1 MRFADFLIYCIPGA
15 ILGCAPASSDGSRP
29 TWIPA
34 STTYSP
40 SITNT
45 APVSTPAPLSCPGR
59 RIGTYAWSQSYWRGD
74 DSSLLDFLDSELGRQ
89 WACGDLSINVADY
102 SNADEIHDSGALVA
116 FIQQYRLRVPN
127 PDSIVWITYGDVVEK
142 STEKML
148 QFTNTFFKWAAS
160 IPADVAVS
168 MGTIG
173 ISFDVEH
180 IDPVATKSALLL
192 AQELRTQT
200 NFASGKLLIQ
210 HTIEGAPNVQG
221 TDYVMRYADSA
232 LAMVYRNYMHDPSG
246 KYQDDSNILNRL
258 LWMLSSQCQNCLN
271 EEYVRSNYK
280 AKITVMIE
288 AACKMGASCGKVSM
302 CAFDGPEQGAIYA
315 YDILEQMEQSLSPGN
330 ISPSLKDALFNP
342 LTPYT
347 VHNWEWFRC
356 YAPFSSTFQYPSCAN
371 YHQLAADCRNQ

>member
-1 MRFADFLIYCIPGA
+1 MRYHDFIALCGA
-15 ILGCAPASSDGSRP
+15 LVLVGCGTGTSGGFHP

-40 SITNT
+40 SGTYT
-45 APVSTPAPLSCPGR
+45 APTSTPSPLSCSGR
-59 RIGTYAWSQSYWRGD
+59 RLGTYAWSQGYWREGD
-74 DSSLLDFLDSELGRQ
+74 STLMDFLESELGRQ

-102 SNADEIHDSGALVA
+102 SNPGEIKDSGALVA
-116 FIQQYRLRVPN
+116 FIQNYRLRVRN
-127 PDSIVWITYGDVVEK
+127 VESVVWITYGDVVEK
-142 STEKML
+142 SSEKML
-148 QFTNTFFKWAAS
+148 QFTNTFFTWASS

-180 IDPVATKSALLL
+180 IDPEATKSALLL
-192 AQELRTQT
+192 AQELRTKT
-200 NFASGKLLIQ
+200 NFAPGRILTQ
-210 HTIEGAPNVQG
+210 HTIEGDPNVQG

-232 LAMVYRNYMHDPSG
+232 LAMVYRNYMHDPTG

-258 LWMLSSQCQNCLN
+258 LWMLSSQCQNCMN
-271 EEYVRSNYK
+271 EQYVRSNYK

-302 CAFDGPEQGAIYA
+302 CAFDGADQGAVYA

-342 LTPYT
+342 TTPYT
-347 VHNWEWFRC
+347 VHNWEWYRC
-356 YAPFSSTFQYPSCAN
+356 YAPFSSTFQYASCAD
-371 YHQLAADCRNQ
+371 YHQYAADCRNQ